1 MLHKFSFMNSP
12 VKILTKRGGGETRL
26 LLERDQKRD
35 QAKSTRNINVDFPL
49 ERLRWLPL
57 ECKVQFWDS
66 LPYPNEFFYP
76 YPQCL
81 YGRSFGRTLMKS

>member
-49 ERLRWLPL
+49 EQLRWLPL

-66 LPYPNEFFYP
+66 LPYPNELF
-76 YPQCL
+76 
-81 YGRSFGRTLMKS
+81 